1 MPIYEYRCDDCH
13 KQMSLFI
20 RSISNPPLSACRF
33 CHSGRLSRLISRVVT
48 PKSEQSR
55 MERLA
60 DPATLDGLDENDP
73 QSMARWMKTMAGEM
87 GEDLDSDM
95 IEEMES
101 ANDAPTEAQ
110 DESSA

>member
-20 RSISNPPLSACRF
+20 KSISNPPLMTCRF
-33 CHSGRLSRLISRVVT
+33 CHSDRLSRLISRVVT

-55 MERLA
+55 MERLG
-60 DPATLDGLDENDP
+60 DPAALAGLDENDP

-87 GEDLDSDM
+87 GEDFDGDM
-95 IEEMES
+95 MEEMES
-101 ANDAPTEAQ
+101 AKDAPTEAQ
-110 DESSA
+110 DDPSA

>member
-20 RSISNPPLSACRF
+20 RSISNPPLTTCRF

-55 MERLA
+55 MERLD
-60 DPATLDGLDENDP
+60 DPSALSGLDENDP
-73 QSMARWMKTMAGEM
+73 QSMSRWMKTMAGEM
-87 GEDLDSDM
+87 GEDLDGDM
-95 IEEMES
+95 MEEMES
-101 ANDAPTEAQ
+101 ANDAPTESW
-110 DESSA
+110 DDSSA

>member
-1 MPIYEYRCDDCH
+1 MPIYEYRCDDCQ

-20 RSISNPPLSACRF
+20 RSISNPTLGTCRF
-33 CHSGRLSRLISRVVT
+33 CHSSRLSRLISRVVT

-55 MERLA
+55 MERLG
-60 DPATLDGLDENDP
+60 DPAALSGLDENDP

-87 GEDLDSDM
+87 GEDLDGDM
-95 IEEMES
+95 MEEMES

-110 DESSA
+110 DDFSA